1 MRKFLLA
8 LLIFLLWA
16 LFALWFHQTQSNK
29 FCEACTTPHDALCD
43 VKEDANKAKTDAN
56 GEKVKTAFSIANIDG
71 KSIFNFPEGFIIN
84 SKNGNIEIPNDIAGF
99 KDSIFNYLNLH
110 QGKELLLKAKY
121 LSSEVTGDI
130 NWGMSRA
137 QFLKNILTK
146 SGINGDRIV
155 SEAVL
160 SEYDYNAD
168 GTNDSAI
175 SLQFRNIS
183 EEHMTEIEGGIAN
196 KTLYSNFGETEF
208 KADRTLQGYAYGLKN
223 YLAKYPK
230 KSVSIIGHTDNVGDA
245 QPNYDLGLKRANQ
258 VKDYLASQGIAPE
271 KLNSSSKGE
280 TDPIASNDTDQGRV
294 LNRRI
299 QITVN

>member
-29 FCEACTTPHDALCD
+29 FCDACTTPHDTLCEVKKD
-43 VKEDANKAKTDAN
+43 VNKVETDAN
-56 GEKVKTAFSIANIDG
+56 DENIKTAFSIANLDG
-71 KSIFNFPEGFIIN
+71 KSIFNFPEGFITN
-84 SKNGNIEIPNDIAGF
+84 SKNGNIEIPNNIAGF

-137 QFLKNILTK
+137 QFLKNVLIK

-160 SEYDYNAD
+160 SEYNYSAN
-168 GTNDSAI
+168 GISDSAI
-175 SLQFRNIS
+175 SLHFRNIS
-183 EEHMTEIEGGIAN
+183 EEHLAEIEGGIAN
-196 KTLYSNFGETEF
+196 KTLYSNFGDAEF
-208 KADRTLQGYAYGLKN
+208 KADRNLQGYAFGLKN
-223 YLAKYPK
+223 YLVKYPE
-230 KSVSIIGHTDNVGDA
+230 KSISVTGHTDNVGEE
-245 QPNYDLGLKRANQ
+245 QPNYNLGLKRANQ
-258 VKDYLASQGIAPE
+258 VKDYLASQGVSLE
-271 KLNSSSKGE
+271 KLNSGSKGE
-280 TDPIASNDTDQGRV
+280 TDPIATNDTEQGRA

>member
-29 FCEACTTPHDALCD
+29 ICDACTTPHDAICGI
-43 VKEDANKAKTDAN
+43 KEDVNKVVTDAN
-56 GEKVKTAFSIANIDG
+56 GEKVKTSFSIADIDG

-84 SKNGNIEIPNDIAGF
+84 SKNGNIEIPNNIAGF
-99 KDSIFNYLNLH
+99 KDSIFNYLNMH

-121 LSSEVTGDI
+121 LSSEVNGDI
-130 NWGMSRA
+130 NWGMTRA
-137 QFLKNILTK
+137 QFLKNVLIK

-160 SEYDYNAD
+160 SEYDYSAQ
-168 GTNDSAI
+168 GENDSAI
-175 SLQFRNIS
+175 SLLFRNIS
-183 EEHMTEIEGGIAN
+183 EDRVVDIESGIVN
-196 KTLYSNFGETEF
+196 KTLYSNFGEAEF

-223 YLAKYPK
+223 YLAKYPE
-230 KSVSIIGHTDNVGDA
+230 KSVNVTGHTDNVGD
-245 QPNYDLGLKRANQ
+245 PTVNMNLGQQRADQ
-258 VKDYLASQGIAPE
+258 VKNYLASQGIDTG
-271 KLNSSSKGE
+271 KLSSGSKGE
-280 TDPIASNDTDQGRV
+280 TDPVASNDTDQGRA